1 MPATNRFSG
10 RQDGGHCKICSQHA
24 IGGLKGWLKV
34 INKAS
39 LKGTIFAGGTME
51 DGTIEGH
58 PELEE
63 AEAMGRNV

>member
-1 MPATNRFSG
+1 MSTFSG
-10 RQDGGHCKICSQHA
+10 RQDWGHCKICSQHA

-34 INKAS
+34 IKAS

-63 AEAMGRNV
+63 AMGRNV